1 MPTLTRTAPSGAKA
15 NKKENSASQTRAA
28 SQSSTLSDNRPGALA
43 QMKVMEAMSEGPRAQ
58 KTAQLQALMPDNSPL
73 QKATDEEEVQMKAK
87 PVQKAA
93 GRGRS
98 TNESS
103 SRSKKGK

>member
-28 SQSSTLSDNRPGALA
+28 SQSSTLSDNRPENLGPNESSGGHERGASSS
-43 QMKVMEAMSEGPRAQ
+43 KNGPITGPDA
-58 KTAQLQALMPDNSPL
+58 DNS
-73 QKATDEEEVQMKAK
+73 

-93 GRGRS
+93 TR
-98 TNESS
+98 
-103 SRSKKGK
+103 KKCK

>member
-1 MPTLTRTAPSGAKA
+1 MPRL

-93 GRGRS
+93 D
-98 TNESS
+98 EEEVQMKAS

>member
-43 QMKVMEAMSEGPRAQ
+43 QM
-58 KTAQLQALMPDNSPL
+58 
-73 QKATDEEEVQMKAK
+73 
-87 PVQKAA
+87 
-93 GRGRS
+93 
-98 TNESS
+98 
-103 SRSKKGK
+103 